1 MVFVVS
7 NLMMTRRLNVR
18 LGRMSFNL
26 GCNYLLML
34 ALVPLWTA
42 IPMQAKTLD
51 NGHEL
56 ARAMAERDEGKFL
69 RQKLTMTM
77 TTHRGQVRSR
87 EAEYVRANYA
97 HQRQTLI
104 RFEAPQ
110 RIRGSSF
117 LTHEHQVE
125 GKQDDQWLYLP
136 VLRKVRR
143 VSASDRGDHFFGSDF
158 TYEDVK
164 AATKFSLYDYNFRLL
179 SAADA
184 PDLESS
190 ITIEE
195 QMGKMQ
201 IMEAIPK
208 SANIARELGYGRVIA
223 WVDSERL
230 IPLRVRYWD
239 VGGEPLKRVTIG
251 ELSLT
256 KGIWTPRY
264 IEARNDKSGHR
275 SEFRFSD
282 IRYPDSVSADR
293 FSPGQM
299 ADSQ

>member
-1 MVFVVS
+1 M
-7 NLMMTRRLNVR
+7 
-18 LGRMSFNL
+18 GRMSFSP
-26 GCNYLLML
+26 GCNYRLVL
-34 ALVPLWTA
+34 ALLFLWVVT
-42 IPMQAKTLD
+42 PSQAKPLD
-51 NGHEL
+51 GGHEL
-56 ARAMAERDEGKFL
+56 AQAMAERDEGKFL

-87 EAEYVRANYA
+87 EAEYVRANHD

-117 LTHEHQVE
+117 LTHEHHVD
-125 GKQDDQWLYLP
+125 GKPDDQWLYLP

-164 AATKFSLYDYNFRLL
+164 SATKFNLDDYNFRLL

-184 PDLESS
+184 PDLESP
-190 ITIEE
+190 ITVSE
-195 QMGKMQ
+195 QIGMIQ
-201 IMEAIPK
+201 IMEAIPRNP
-208 SANIARELGYGRVIA
+208 NIARELGYGRVVA

-239 VGGEPLKRVTIG
+239 VAGGTLKHVTIG

-256 KGIWTPRY
+256 NGIWTPRY
-264 IEARNDKSGHR
+264 IKAVNDKSGHR

-282 IRYPDSVSADR
+282 IQYPNSVPAGQ
-293 FSPGQM
+293 FSHSQM
-299 ADSQ
+299 ADGR